1 MIISCPKCKVKFKI
15 NDNKIPSSGRLVQC
29 SKCSHK
35 WQALGKAEISSGTG
49 KIIFILLLF
58 VLSFLVLFVGS
69 VIVFGN
75 QIPMPESLILWI
87 EKIGIPIN
95 EGELFGRSYKR

>member
-35 WQALGKAEISSGTG
+35 WQALGKAEISSETG
-49 KIIFILLLF
+49 KII

-69 VIVFGN
+69 LIVFGN

>member
-49 KIIFILLLF
+49 KIIYYPSGLY
-58 VLSFLVLFVGS
+58 SRP
-69 VIVFGN
+69 
-75 QIPMPESLILWI
+75 QPAESLFHCRRGP
-87 EKIGIPIN
+87 EPDAP
-95 EGELFGRSYKR
+95 